1 MKTTFYLKTVTG
13 ALIGVISTLFGSLDA
28 YLYGLMFCI
37 VADYITGICAAFYEK
52 KLDSRTGFVGIL
64 KKIVILTVVALSHT
78 LGEVA
83 NIPTIRNVVIGFYIA
98 NEGFSIL
105 ENWGQMGLPLPTPI
119 KNALKKL
126 RKDDENETL

>member
-98 NEGFSIL
+98 NEGLSIL
-105 ENWGQMGLPLPTPI
+105 ENAARMNI
-119 KNALKKL
+119 KGTEKLKEFLTQLSEKT
-126 RKDDENETL
+126 E